1 MSARAG
7 QQDQSG
13 LEFLE
18 QLMRN
23 EGAAPLG
30 VLLGMRLTEVGD
42 GFAVFSGVPAADYY
56 NPADVIHGGWV
67 AAILDSALGCAIQ
80 TRLGAGVAYSTIELK
95 VNYVRPVTEGTGE
108 VLCRGE
114 VIHVGRR
121 TATSHARVV
130 DRAGRL
136 YAHGS
141 CTCMIE
147 RPRA

>member
-1 MSARAG
+1 MSARAERQG
-7 QQDQSG
+7 QSG
-13 LEFLE
+13 RQFLE
-18 QLMRN
+18 GLMRG

-30 VLLGMRLTEVGD
+30 VLLGMRLSEVGD
-42 GFAVFSGVPAADYY
+42 GFALFSGVPAADYN
-56 NPADVIHGGWV
+56 NPAGVIHGGWV

-80 TRLGAGVAYSTIELK
+80 TRLEAGVAYSTIELK
-95 VNYVRPVTEGTGE
+95 VNYVRPMTAETGE

-121 TATSHARVV
+121 TATSHARLV
-130 DRAGRL
+130 DEAGRL

-147 RPRA
+147 RP

>member
-1 MSARAG
+1 MSARGNG
-7 QQDQSG
+7 QGLSG
-13 LEFLE
+13 RQFLE
-18 QLMRN
+18 QLMRR

-30 VLLGMRLTEVGD
+30 MLLGMRLTEVGD

-67 AAILDSALGCAIQ
+67 AAILDSALGCAVQ
-80 TRLGAGVAYSTIELK
+80 TRLEAGVSYSTIELK
-95 VNYVRPVTEGTGE
+95 VNYVRPVTEETGE

-114 VIHVGRR
+114 IIHVGRR

-130 DRAGRL
+130 DMAGRL

-147 RPRA
+147 RP